1 MNPAP
6 LALLFFVLVVLAGIG
21 IFGLIGYRQETV
33 QLRREVTIFRN
44 AAALLNEVLPEI
56 RLAWEH
62 APHLDDERQDFVE
75 LARAISDGLPR
86 LVQSLGPS
94 QLSTRV
100 SRYQFRDADFANAQ
114 IPSMPSQVAA
124 LLEKIDDP
132 DLTALWRARR
142 IPDLMA
148 MLRRLHGQVINP
160 PPARPIVDEANP
172 LLAMLRTGCEAQ
184 SFCDEVKQQVE
195 ITFPGDA
202 SDAEG
207 QSRGG
212 KALLGVVEAVRYR
225 RDKLKTPFT
234 LGAIIQSLSP
244 RGIESLYRECRT
256 EAEEGRNGWPPQYA
270 ALRSYVESQAGWDGR
285 LPMSDRVLSSHAAYV
300 SAIMRVLLNVR

>member
-6 LALLFFVLVVLAGIG
+6 LALLFFVLVVLAGTG
-21 IFGLIGYRQETV
+21 IVGLIVYRQEAV

-62 APHLDDERQDFVE
+62 APPLDDERQELVA

-86 LVQSLGPS
+86 LVQSLSPS

-100 SRYQFRDADFANAQ
+100 SRYQFRDTDFAKAQ
-114 IPSMPSQVAA
+114 IPSMPSQVAE

-160 PPARPIVDEANP
+160 PPAKPVVEEANP
-172 LLAMLRTGCEAQ
+172 LLVLLRAGCEAQ
-184 SFCDEVKQQVE
+184 AFCDEVKQQVE
-195 ITFPGDA
+195 IMFPNEA
-202 SDAEG
+202 SDIEG
-207 QSRGG
+207 QSRAA

-225 RDKLKTPFT
+225 KPFT
-234 LGAIIQSLSP
+234 LGAIIQALSP
-244 RGIESLYRECRT
+244 RGMESLYRECRT
-256 EAEEGRNGWPPQYA
+256 EAEDVGKGWPPQYA
-270 ALRSYVESQAGWDGR
+270 ALRNYVETQAGWDGR
-285 LPMSDRVLSSHAAYV
+285 LPMSERVLSSHAAYV
-300 SAIMRVLLNVR
+300 SAIMKVLLNVR